1 MEIVGVQLTE
11 SARSVINKSFLS
23 SDHFDMSF
31 EKVEGVLGV
40 RVTDKKKGSYWLP
53 MSSISWC
60 RTEGKTTAKR
70 GRPKKVGNVEAA

>member
-1 MEIVGVQLTE
+1 MEIIGVQLTE
-11 SARSVINKSFLS
+11 SARSVINKSYLS
-23 SDHFDMSF
+23 ATHFKLSF

-40 RVTDKKKGSYWLP
+40 RITDKAKGSYWLP

-60 RTEGKTTAKR
+60 RTEGKTAAKR

>member
-11 SARSVINKSFLS
+11 SARSVLNKSFLA
-23 SDHFDMSF
+23 SDHFDLSF

-40 RVTDKKKGSYWLP
+40 RIVDKKKGSYWLP

-60 RTEGKTTAKR
+60 RTEGKAAPKK
-70 GRPKKVGNVEAA
+70 GRPKKVTDVKAA